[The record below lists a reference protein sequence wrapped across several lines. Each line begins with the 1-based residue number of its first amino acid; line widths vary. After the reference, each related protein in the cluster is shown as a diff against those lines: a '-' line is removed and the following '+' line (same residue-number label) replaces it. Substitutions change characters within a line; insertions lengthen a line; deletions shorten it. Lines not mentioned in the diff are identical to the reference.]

1 MANPLWAPLWLSL
14 CPLSNPHWTLA
25 RAFTKSGRSGL
36 RVASAHVLPS
46 DVQIQKPPKL
56 KYQQNQQKVIE
67 NQQKVIENQ
76 QKYDKT
82 QQDVVENSKCNL
94 KIKTRRTDGVERLFG
109 IH

>member
-1 MANPLWAPLWLSL
+1 M
-14 CPLSNPHWTLA
+14 
-25 RAFTKSGRSGL
+25 
-36 RVASAHVLPS
+36 ASAHVLPS

-67 NQQKVIENQ
+67 NQQKVIESQ

-94 KIKTRRTDGVERLFG
+94 KIKTRRTDGVERLYG
-109 IH
+109 INKLQGTSTDVQYVCLCVCPTRHWGEKKNLKKI